1 MLLGIIITLLPLPC
15 VAQHHWS
22 HTTIPFTIH
31 IKYTIEYNWERFVN
45 TYISQWS
52 QSMVLD
58 LVAVAYPKSTHMC
71 VAEQGM
77 ITICVNNYGPTNWLG
92 LTQNTVDATGHIL
105 TSVIFLNEFYFHMPA
120 YNTDIV
126 KSHVVC
132 HELGHALGLPHSM
145 YIGSCMD
152 TTLVSVSPIEADFV
166 YLYHMNQHIDT
177 MGYVG

>member
-1 MLLGIIITLLPLPC
+1 
-15 VAQHHWS
+15 
-22 HTTIPFTIH
+22 
-31 IKYTIEYNWERFVN
+31 
-45 TYISQWS
+45 
-52 QSMVLD
+52 MVLD

-92 LTQNTVDATGHIL
+92 LTQNTVDANGHIL
-105 TSVIFLNEFYFHMPA
+105 TSLIFLNEFYFHMPA

-132 HELGHALGLPHSM
+132 HELGHAIGLPHSL

-166 YLYHMNQHIDT
+166 HLYHVNQHIDSA
-177 MGYVG
+177 GYVGKKSKMA